1 VATSINSSPGDAKD
15 QSPMQENQAVQLCLS
30 QLATR
35 LYQVA
40 GDITGLGEFALER
53 LVAETGVGVKQR
65 LESILSEVDDLAARF
80 ETMRPDFIRQQTAEF
95 GLTPQSSGLKLHIG
109 TGKYEIDSWLNIDI
123 YPGRVPDE
131 SFPSGRKLKQFGLDV
146 KWGLPF
152 RDASVSYVF
161 SSHILEH
168 FYYPREALFLLNE
181 IYRVLEPGGVARLV
195 VPDIEQCIMAYVNND
210 REFYSGRGETWTWW
224 SKRHTRLDDFL
235 DYAGAGVEPTSLLSS
250 HKYGYDFETLQYLL
264 EQAKFTHI
272 ERSEYMK
279 SQHPELQ
286 IDDHGGVANAMY
298 RGQHYSLFVEATR

>member
-1 VATSINSSPGDAKD
+1 VATSAIEAK
-15 QSPMQENQAVQLCLS
+15 NQARIKENREVQLCLS

-40 GDITGLGEFALER
+40 GDVTGLGEFAFDR

-65 LESILSEVDDLAARF
+65 LESLLAETNNLAAAL
-80 ETMRPDFIRQQTAEF
+80 EAMRPDFIRQQMAEF
-95 GLTPQSSGLKLHIG
+95 GLTPESSGLKLHIG
-109 TGKYEIDSWLNIDI
+109 SGKYHIDSWLDIDI
-123 YPGRVPDE
+123 YPGRVPDQ
-131 SFPSGRKLKQFGLDV
+131 SFPSGEKLKQFGLDI

-152 RDASVSYVF
+152 RDASASYVF

-168 FYYPREALFLLNE
+168 FYYPGEALFVLGE
-181 IYRVLEPGGVARLV
+181 IYRVLEPGGVVRLV

-210 REFYSGRGETWTWW
+210 REFYSGRSETWTWW

-272 ERSEYMK
+272 ERSDYMK
-279 SQHPELQ
+279 SRHAELQ

>member
-1 VATSINSSPGDAKD
+1 VATSAIEAK
-15 QSPMQENQAVQLCLS
+15 NQARIKENREVQLCLS

-40 GDITGLGEFALER
+40 GDVTGLGEFAFDR
-53 LVAETGVGVKQR
+53 LVAETSVGVKQR
-65 LESILSEVDDLAARF
+65 LESLLAETNNLAAAL
-80 ETMRPDFIRQQTAEF
+80 EAMRPDFIRQQMAEF
-95 GLTPQSSGLKLHIG
+95 GLTPESSGLKLHIG
-109 TGKYEIDSWLNIDI
+109 SGKYHIDSWLDIDI
-123 YPGRVPDE
+123 YPGRVPDQ
-131 SFPSGRKLKQFGLDV
+131 SFPSGEKLKQFGLDI

-152 RDASVSYVF
+152 RDASASYVF

-168 FYYPREALFLLNE
+168 FYYPGEALFVLGE
-181 IYRVLEPGGVARLV
+181 IYRVLEPGGVVRLV

-210 REFYSGRGETWTWW
+210 REFYSGRSETWTWW

-272 ERSEYMK
+272 ERSDYMK
-279 SQHPELQ
+279 SRHAELQ

>member
-1 VATSINSSPGDAKD
+1 MATSAIEAK
-15 QSPMQENQAVQLCLS
+15 NQARIKENREVQLCLS

-40 GDITGLGEFALER
+40 GDVTGLGEFAFDR
-53 LVAETGVGVKQR
+53 LVAETSVGVKQR
-65 LESILSEVDDLAARF
+65 LESLLAETNNLAAAL
-80 ETMRPDFIRQQTAEF
+80 EAMRPDFIRQQMAEF
-95 GLTPQSSGLKLHIG
+95 GLTPESSGLKLHIG
-109 TGKYEIDSWLNIDI
+109 SGKYHIDSWLDIDI
-123 YPGRVPDE
+123 YPGRVPDQ
-131 SFPSGRKLKQFGLDV
+131 SFPSGEKLKQFGLDI

-152 RDASVSYVF
+152 RDASASYVF

-168 FYYPREALFLLNE
+168 FYYPGEALFVLGE
-181 IYRVLEPGGVARLV
+181 IYRVLEPGGVVRLV

-210 REFYSGRGETWTWW
+210 REFYSGRSETWTWW

-272 ERSEYMK
+272 ERSDYMK
-279 SQHPELQ
+279 SRHAELQ

>member
-1 VATSINSSPGDAKD
+1 MATSAIEAK
-15 QSPMQENQAVQLCLS
+15 NQARIKENREVQLCLS

-40 GDITGLGEFALER
+40 GDVTGLGEFAFDR

-65 LESILSEVDDLAARF
+65 LESLLAETNNLAAAL
-80 ETMRPDFIRQQTAEF
+80 EAMRPDFIRQQMAEF
-95 GLTPQSSGLKLHIG
+95 GLTPESSGLKLHIG
-109 TGKYEIDSWLNIDI
+109 SGKYHIDSWLDIDI
-123 YPGRVPDE
+123 YPGRVPDQ
-131 SFPSGRKLKQFGLDV
+131 SFPSGEKLKQFGLDI

-152 RDASVSYVF
+152 RDASASYVF

-168 FYYPREALFLLNE
+168 FYYPGEALFVLGE
-181 IYRVLEPGGVARLV
+181 IYRVLEPGGVVRLV

-210 REFYSGRGETWTWW
+210 REFYSGRSETWTWW

-272 ERSEYMK
+272 ERSDYMK
-279 SQHPELQ
+279 SRHAELQ

>member
-1 VATSINSSPGDAKD
+1 MATSAVDAKN
-15 QSPMQENQAVQLCLS
+15 QALAKENQEIQLCLS

-40 GDITGLGEFALER
+40 GDVTGLGEFAFER

-65 LESILSEVDDLAARF
+65 LESLLAETNNLAAAL
-80 ETMRPDFIRQQTAEF
+80 EAMRPDFIRRQMAEF
-95 GLTPQSSGLKLHIG
+95 GLTPESSGLKLHIG
-109 TGKYEIDSWLNIDI
+109 TGKYHIDSWLNIDI

-131 SFPSGRKLKQFGLDV
+131 SFPSGQKQKQFGLDV

-152 RDASVSYVF
+152 RDASTSYVF

-168 FYYPREALFLLNE
+168 FYYPKEALFLLSE
-181 IYRVLEPGGVARLV
+181 IYRVLEPGGVVRLV

-210 REFYSGRGETWTWW
+210 REFYSSRSGTWTWW

-264 EQAKFTHI
+264 EQANFTRI
-272 ERSEYMK
+272 ERSDYMK
-279 SQHPELQ
+279 SRHAELQ

>member
-1 VATSINSSPGDAKD
+1 
-15 QSPMQENQAVQLCLS
+15 M
-30 QLATR
+30 
-35 LYQVA
+35 
-40 GDITGLGEFALER
+40 
-53 LVAETGVGVKQR
+53 
-65 LESILSEVDDLAARF
+65 
-80 ETMRPDFIRQQTAEF
+80 AEF
-95 GLTPQSSGLKLHIG
+95 GLTPESSGLKLHIG
-109 TGKYEIDSWLNIDI
+109 SGKYHIDSWLDIDI
-123 YPGRVPDE
+123 YPGRVPDQ
-131 SFPSGRKLKQFGLDV
+131 SFPSGEKLKQFGLDI

-152 RDASVSYVF
+152 RDASASYVF

-168 FYYPREALFLLNE
+168 FYYPGEALFVLGE
-181 IYRVLEPGGVARLV
+181 IYRVLEPGGVVRLV

-210 REFYSGRGETWTWW
+210 REFYSGRSETWTWW

-272 ERSEYMK
+272 ERSDYMK
-279 SQHPELQ
+279 SRHAELQ

>member
-1 VATSINSSPGDAKD
+1 VATSAIEAK
-15 QSPMQENQAVQLCLS
+15 NQARIKENREVQLCLS

-40 GDITGLGEFALER
+40 GDVTNLSEFAFDR
-53 LVAETGVGVKQR
+53 LVAETSVGVKQR
-65 LESILSEVDDLAARF
+65 LESLLAETNNLAAAL
-80 ETMRPDFIRQQTAEF
+80 EAMRPDFIRQQMAEF
-95 GLTPQSSGLKLHIG
+95 GLTPESSGLKLHIG
-109 TGKYEIDSWLNIDI
+109 SGKYHIDSWLDIDI
-123 YPGRVPDE
+123 YPGRVPDQ
-131 SFPSGRKLKQFGLDV
+131 SFPSGEKLKQFGLDI

-152 RDASVSYVF
+152 RDASASYVF

-168 FYYPREALFLLNE
+168 FYYPGEALFVLGE
-181 IYRVLEPGGVARLV
+181 IYRVLEPGGVVRLV

-210 REFYSGRGETWTWW
+210 REFYSGRSETWTWW

-264 EQAKFTHI
+264 EQTKFTHI
-272 ERSEYMK
+272 ERSDYMK
-279 SQHPELQ
+279 SRHAELQ